1 MDLYIGY
8 WVCGIFIL
16 IAFIASMIVQN
27 KVNKTYEIYSDEL
40 SSIDLTG
47 AELAR
52 KLAVD
57 NGLDIAV
64 NMCKGKLSD
73 HYNPKDKSINIS
85 EANYNSKS
93 ISAHAIVAHEFG
105 HALQHAEK
113 YGAFKLRQTVVKIS
127 NFVSGMLLPII
138 IVGLILEL
146 VFMATAGRVI
156 IYVMCGV
163 YGLAVIAG
171 LVTLPVEYNAS
182 SRAKK
187 ILLEMG
193 SVTEQEQSATEE
205 LLNSAALTYVA
216 SLFVTLAYF
225 ARILILLLGT
235 RRD

>member
-1 MDLYIGY
+1 MEYYIGY
-8 WVCGIFIL
+8 CICGIVIF
-16 IAFIASMIVQN
+16 IAFIASLIVQN
-27 KVNKTYEIYSDEL
+27 RVNKTYEAYIDEP

-47 AELAR
+47 AELAEKMAR
-52 KLAVD
+52 EQ
-57 NGLDIAV
+57 GLNLTIKRC
-64 NMCKGKLSD
+64 NGKLTD

-85 EANYNSKS
+85 EGNYNSKS
-93 ISAHAIVAHEFG
+93 ISSHAIVAHEFG

-113 YGAFKLRQTVVKIS
+113 YGAFRVRQAIVKIS

-146 VFMATAGRVI
+146 VYFATAGRVI
-156 IYVMCGV
+156 IYVMCGI
-163 YGLAVIAG
+163 YGLSVLAG

-187 ILLEMG
+187 LLFQMG
-193 SVTEQEQSATEE
+193 STSEEEQIATEN

-225 ARILILLLGT
+225 VRILFLLLGT